1 MNGKEFGELIR
12 TERIKKGI
20 TQTELAKMSGFT
32 RVTVNYWEHQSRAIT
47 LENADRLLKALD
59 MELTIGRTDKE

>member
-12 TERIKKGI
+12 AERVKNGI

-32 RVTVNYWEHQSRAIT
+32 RVAINYWERQSRTIT
-47 LENADRLLKALD
+47 LENADRLLKALGI
-59 MELTIGRTDKE
+59 EIKIGGRK

>member
-12 TERIKKGI
+12 AERVKKGI

-32 RVTVNYWEHQSRAIT
+32 RVAINYWEHQSRAIT

-59 MELTIGRTDKE
+59 IEVRIGKKNE